1 MKKEINE
8 TGKMTDA
15 RLLRAIAAAETECK
29 ESSIGRLGEKMLHRT
44 LKYYLE
50 PDRSYHE
57 VDLLGSV
64 ADIKRGDRIIEIQT
78 RSFSRLGPKLEKFL
92 QSHSVT
98 VVYPVVTERTVCW
111 CDPESGE
118 LISERTSSKKCR
130 PCDLFSELTSIPDRI
145 GKDGLSFMLIPVK
158 AREYRLLDGRGKDKK
173 LHATRLNTHLC
184 GVGEALTVRTAKD
197 LAALIPD
204 NLGEKFTA
212 RDFSRVMRLRG
223 IKASLTLRLV
233 CLLGIAEKIGKEG
246 NAFVYERKYFS

>member
-78 RSFSRLGPKLEKFL
+78 RLYPNAHPRKSAAPAISSPSLPPFP
-92 QSHSVT
+92 T
-98 VVYPVVTERTVCW
+98 VSERTV
-111 CDPESGE
+111 
-118 LISERTSSKKCR
+118 
-130 PCDLFSELTSIPDRI
+130 F
-145 GKDGLSFMLIPVK
+145 
-158 AREYRLLDGRGKDKK
+158 RL
-173 LHATRLNTHLC
+173 C
-184 GVGEALTVRTAKD
+184 
-197 LAALIPD
+197 
-204 NLGEKFTA
+204 
-212 RDFSRVMRLRG
+212 
-223 IKASLTLRLV
+223 
-233 CLLGIAEKIGKEG
+233 
-246 NAFVYERKYFS
+246 